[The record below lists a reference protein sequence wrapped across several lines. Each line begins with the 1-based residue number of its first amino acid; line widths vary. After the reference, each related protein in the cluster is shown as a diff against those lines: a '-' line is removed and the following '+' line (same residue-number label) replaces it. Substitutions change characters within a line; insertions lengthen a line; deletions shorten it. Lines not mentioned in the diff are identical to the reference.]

1 MELHGFSASHWVL
14 LVQAFPG
21 GRGFDDVPAT
31 QVKAPVR
38 SATHF
43 KPAQHGAWF
52 APQLAPSV
60 ASHTQDGPAKSP
72 WARCAGSDAS
82 PTVITCAFAELPGG
96 TWQMGTL
103 VAAATRG
110 MAAVAAN
117 TKNAEHIVRVLGSG
131 CRQSTLMSRVLS
143 WESSACEQPLRF
155 AAIALPPVRRPAEAV
170 GKSRRKGRARARYG
184 VGARLSEPRGIC
196 ETARNSAC
204 DQAKRSR
211 AGDQRAPVRR
221 R

>member
-60 ASHTQDGPAKSP
+60 AAHAQDAPMKSP

-82 PTVITCAFAELPGG
+82 PTVITCAFASLPGG
-96 TWQMGTL
+96 MWQTGAL
-103 VAAATRG
+103 VAAATRV
-110 MAAVAAN
+110 MRADAAN
-117 TKNAEHIVRVLGSG
+117 TDNSPHSVRILGNECRG
-131 CRQSTLMSRVLS
+131 CTLMSVMSGSLS
-143 WESSACEQPLRF
+143 W
-155 AAIALPPVRRPAEAV
+155 
-170 GKSRRKGRARARYG
+170 
-184 VGARLSEPRGIC
+184 
-196 ETARNSAC
+196 
-204 DQAKRSR
+204 RSR
-211 AGDQRAPVRR
+211 SEQRR
-221 R
+221 